1 MERRELL
8 AAIENIV
15 EEVKTAIFAT
25 VDGEGKPRMRW
36 VTPAVLRGR
45 TGALYFITYPGSEK
59 VRQVAGNPNAQWIF
73 QTRALDRIITVDGK
87 VNVLDNPSIRSEV
100 LEVVG
105 PRLAA
110 FWKINL
116 DERDLL
122 VIETI
127 IERAVLYLPMRG
139 ERETVVFGRG

>member
-1 MERRELL
+1 MERREVL

-15 EEVKTAIFAT
+15 DEVKTAIFAT
-25 VDGEGKPRMRW
+25 VDGEGKPCMRW

-59 VRQVAGNPNAQWIF
+59 VRQIAANPNAQWIF
-73 QTRALDRIITVDGK
+73 QTRALDRIIAVDGK

-127 IERAVLYLPMRG
+127 IEKVVFYRPMKG

>member
-1 MERRELL
+1 MERREVL

-15 EEVKTAIFAT
+15 DEVKTAIFAT
-25 VDGEGKPRMRW
+25 VDGERKPRMRW

-45 TGALYFITYPGSEK
+45 AGALYFITYPGSEK
-59 VRQVAGNPNAQWIF
+59 VGQIAGNPNAQWIF
-73 QTRALDRIITVDGK
+73 QTRALDLIITVDGR

-105 PRLAA
+105 PRLHA
-110 FWKINL
+110 FWKMNL

-122 VIETI
+122 VIETV
-127 IERAVLYLPMRG
+127 IENAVLYRPMKG
-139 ERETVVFGRG
+139 EREMVTFGRR

>member
-1 MERRELL
+1 MEKREVL

-15 EEVKTAIFAT
+15 DEVKTAIFAT
-25 VDGEGKPRMRW
+25 VDREGRPRMRW
-36 VTPAVLRGR
+36 VTPALLRGR
-45 TGALYFITYPGSEK
+45 SGALYFITYPGSAK
-59 VRQVAGNPNAQWIF
+59 VEQIAGNPNAQWIF

-87 VNVLDNPSIRSEV
+87 VTVIDNPSMRSEV

-105 PRLAA
+105 PRLTA

-127 IERAVLYLPMRG
+127 IEKAVHYRPMKG
-139 ERETVVFGRG
+139 ERETVDFGRG